1 MFSFKKIFTNLYF
14 RGLKEV
20 LGMRKQ
26 HLLQSNP
33 SGGMMEG
40 AGTVS
45 SKEKFKKREKLKN
58 DKNKTGIFHSGT
70 CSATTGEEGE
80 GVGKVERAGG
90 EERRAAVEVE
100 KEQVGP
106 IHLQALFCF
115 LICFFILYSFNKYP
129 IMQASQMRGAK
140 MLT

>member
-1 MFSFKKIFTNLYF
+1 MI
-14 RGLKEV
+14 
-20 LGMRKQ
+20 Q
-26 HLLQSNP
+26 
-33 SGGMMEG
+33 
-40 AGTVS
+40 
-45 SKEKFKKREKLKN
+45 
-58 DKNKTGIFHSGT
+58 KTGIFHSGT

-80 GVGKVERAGG
+80 GEGKAERAGG

-129 IMQASQMRGAK
+129 NMQASQMRGAK